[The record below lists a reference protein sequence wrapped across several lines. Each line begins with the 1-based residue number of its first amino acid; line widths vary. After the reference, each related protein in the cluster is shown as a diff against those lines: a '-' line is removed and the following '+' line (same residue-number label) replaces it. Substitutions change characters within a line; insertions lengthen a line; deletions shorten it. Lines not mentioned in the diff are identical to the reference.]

1 MKWFAWG
8 DEISS
13 FREKSGLAL
22 CWECVCVCVI
32 FPSPCL
38 PDSFSSDMNNEVFG
52 REPLGVDPAG
62 SPSSPHL
69 ATSPRCYCTHPESL
83 FLSGEWKGGR
93 TWLRVTSVPVSFK
106 PIVITSWC
114 LSTPPPP
121 PLSLLYRPRV
131 FSSLSQLCQTCGPL
145 WLGLLNQALQAGL
158 LCFRSGMIFL
168 FFFLSYF
175 LFSLVCG

>member
-1 MKWFAWG
+1 MWERG
-8 DEISS
+8 GL
-13 FREKSGLAL
+13 FREVNSLCGRRWSGLLEGMKLAVSGRSL
-22 CWECVCVCVI
+22 VLHFVGRGVCVCVCVI

-62 SPSSPHL
+62 PPSSPHL

-93 TWLRVTSVPVSFK
+93 TWLRVTPVPVSVK

-114 LSTPPPP
+114 LSTPPHP

-131 FSSLSQLCQTCGPL
+131 FSSLLLSLSCAKPVVRCG
-145 WLGLLNQALQAGL
+145 WA
-158 LCFRSGMIFL
+158 F
-168 FFFLSYF
+168 
-175 LFSLVCG
+175 